1 MRWISRA
8 RERIDATRWC
18 PNFVSVSCL
27 YCNHRLRADRRQC
40 RRVKGRRQSAH
51 AFYSDLPST
60 STNGKGFGRGQNSAT
75 NPQRRHSSVRR
86 RFQRTS
92 ASAASSV
99 RECAT
104 ICFRMHRMHRNH
116 ELHAHIFVPDGCW
129 TGMALSE
136 DRRTRMTQ
144 VGNRVTLVAQP
155 QMVDIYFST
164 TRIRSVG
171 CFYLWKCGFQWGGE
185 DYYFYRARSIK
196 CLGLWAC
203 GHRLCEPFATCKR
216 LHRTIL

>member
-1 MRWISRA
+1 MRWIIRA

-27 YCNHRLRADRRQC
+27 YCKHRLRADRRQC
-40 RRVKGRRQSAH
+40 RRVQGRRQSGH
-51 AFYSDLPST
+51 AFYSDLTST
-60 STNGKGFGRGQNSAT
+60 SANGKGFGRGQNSAT
-75 NPQRRHSSVRR
+75 NPQRRRSSVGR

-129 TGMALSE
+129 TGMALSRGQAHPDDAGGQSRDSRGSASDGGNFFLHDADSIGRVLLSLE
-136 DRRTRMTQ
+136 MWLPMGRR
-144 VGNRVTLVAQP
+144 
-155 QMVDIYFST
+155 
-164 TRIRSVG
+164 
-171 CFYLWKCGFQWGGE
+171 
-185 DYYFYRARSIK
+185 
-196 CLGLWAC
+196 
-203 GHRLCEPFATCKR
+203 RLLF
-216 LHRTIL
+216 